1 MSGEQDFWARRKA
14 KVQEETQAEQTAVE
28 QKILVEQHAAMEEKT
43 DAELLE
49 ELELPDPDTLKMGD
63 DFSVFMSKAVPDRIR
78 RRALRTLWRSNPVL
92 ANVDMLVD
100 YGEDFTDSAM
110 VVENMQ
116 TAYQVG
122 KGMLKHVQEM
132 ARQAEELAN
141 PKEPEALEEDS
152 EEDVEELLASS
163 EAEYEFSEPLE
174 VYDVPDDAY
183 EELLVPS
190 PRRMKFV
197 TEGKAA

>member
-14 KVQEETQAEQTAVE
+14 KVQAETQIEQAAVE
-28 QKILVEQHAAMEEKT
+28 QKVLVEQHAAMEEKT
-43 DAELLE
+43 DAELLQ

-132 ARQAEELAN
+132 ARQAEELEN
-141 PKEPEALEEDS
+141 PSEPEVLDEEIEEEAETLMAVSEGDSESNKVTDPYFEPEEDH
-152 EEDVEELLASS
+152 
-163 EAEYEFSEPLE
+163 AEM
-174 VYDVPDDAY
+174 
-183 EELLVPS
+183 LVPS

-197 TEGKAA
+197 IEESAA

>member
-14 KVQEETQAEQTAVE
+14 KVQAETQAEQTAIE
-28 QKILVEQHAAMEEKT
+28 QKILVEQHAAIEEKT

-132 ARQAEELAN
+132 ARQAEELEN
-141 PKEPEALEEDS
+141 PSEPEVLDEEIEEEAEMIMAVSEGDS
-152 EEDVEELLASS
+152 EGAEAAESYVDLEDDHEEK
-163 EAEYEFSEPLE
+163 
-174 VYDVPDDAY
+174 
-183 EELLVPS
+183 LVPS
-190 PRRMKFV
+190 PRRMKV
-197 TEGKAA
+197 VIEENAA

>member
-1 MSGEQDFWARRKA
+1 LSGEQDFWERRKA
-14 KVQEETQAEQTAVE
+14 KVQEETRAEQTAVE
-28 QKILVEQHAAMEEKT
+28 QKVLVEQHAAMEEKT
-43 DAELLE
+43 DAEVLE

-132 ARQAEELAN
+132 ARQAEELEN
-141 PKEPEALEEDS
+141 PSEPEVLDEEIEEEAETLMAVSEGDS
-152 EEDVEELLASS
+152 EGAEVAEFHAKLEDDNEEM
-163 EAEYEFSEPLE
+163 
-174 VYDVPDDAY
+174 
-183 EELLVPS
+183 LVPS

-197 TEGKAA
+197 IEENAA